1 MTWVTACRPVAS
13 AAPARARHPPN
24 EGTSP
29 TRMAVT
35 ATAGGGSHEG
45 RRAGVLGGWGMR
57 FGAELA
63 IFTRCW
69 IMGLTYRWAHS

>member
-1 MTWVTACRPVAS
+1 
-13 AAPARARHPPN
+13 
-24 EGTSP
+24 
-29 TRMAVT
+29 MAVT